1 MALNPQK
8 ILITGIPGCG
18 KTTAVMQIIEQLD
31 PLMIAGFYTQEIRNK
46 GIRKGF
52 RWISLDG
59 SDGILAH
66 VDNIG
71 RCKVG
76 KYSVDVSGFEKSI
89 VPMLNPEQPEIK
101 LFVIDEIGKMECLS
115 QQFKS
120 AVLQL
125 LTSQKSILAT
135 IAKKGTGLIA
145 EAKKCP
151 GIKFFDLT
159 RENYDQTVT
168 DILKRFSSLSKSK

>member
-1 MALNPQK
+1 MVSNLQK

-18 KTTAVMQIIEQLD
+18 KTTAVMQIIERLD
-31 PLMIAGFYTQEIRNK
+31 LSMIAGFYTQEIRSK
-46 GIRKGF
+46 GVRKGF
-52 RWISLDG
+52 RWISLKGD
-59 SDGILAH
+59 DGILAH

-71 RCKVG
+71 RYKVG

-89 VPMLNPEQPEIK
+89 MPLLNPAQPDIE

-115 QQFKS
+115 QQFTS

-125 LTSQKSILAT
+125 FTSQKSILAT

-151 GIKFFDLT
+151 VVKLFDLT

-168 DILKRFSSLSKSK
+168 DILKRLSAFRKCQ

>member
-1 MALNPQK
+1 M
-8 ILITGIPGCG
+8 PGCG

-31 PLMIAGFYTQEIRNK
+31 PLMIAGFYTQEIRSK

-52 RWISLDG
+52 RWINLEG
-59 SDGILAH
+59 NDGILAH

-76 KYSVDVSGFEKSI
+76 KYSVDVSGFEKAI
-89 VPMLNPEQPEIK
+89 VPLLNPAQPGIK

-115 QQFKS
+115 KQFTS
-120 AVLQL
+120 VVLRL
-125 LTSQKSILAT
+125 FTSQKSILAT

-151 GIKFFDLT
+151 GVKCFDLT
-159 RENYDQTVT
+159 RQNYDQTVT